1 MLYIIKSLDFFVML
15 QMPSLSS
22 HFLQLLSLMR
32 LVIILQKNCICITF
46 LPNAVLD
53 KSDGFDGFCLVTNFS
68 NWTDNC
74 HNYILLSN
82 RDQQSPIKTYVFH
95 FMSMLC
101 DPMCNLPTYLAI
113 NPTLDMVVQLE
124 TYFLNPT

>member
-53 KSDGFDGFCLVTNFS
+53 KFDGFDGFCLVTNFS

-82 RDQQSPIKTYVFH
+82 KDQQPIKSYVFH
-95 FMSMLC
+95 FMSMQC
-101 DPMCNLPTYLAI
+101 DPMCNLL
-113 NPTLDMVVQLE
+113 L
-124 TYFLNPT
+124 